1 MFRRGDNVQLP
12 TETTEEWEAAP
23 GGVFAPV
30 GPDTSPGGKVKK
42 AVLRRVHPYRRPSP
56 KEPSTVAG
64 APACAGTG
72 AAVEAVG
79 DRLEKVSLEVTAGP
93 TVGTKRRNGLE
104 YEEALLRTSGAI
116 LATTRTG
123 EGHRLP
129 SGNQRTCLPDAA
141 FNAVKTL
148 EPDAKLSL
156 AKLRTAA
163 VPQLGNVLEANGTS
177 VNAAFREQSV
187 PYELR
192 ESTARFRANKG
203 GLMLNL
209 LKAAPGAYV
218 AILRVT
224 VENQPNRH
232 AVLVSTIP
240 EAHCALGKLVDNG
253 GAMRPVYI
261 EAKDTMHKPAAK
273 HAFKSLLEQRVG
285 HVCRLYGRSGGSLRA
300 SAHFTRSLNV
310 PRLPPPI
317 VRCLF
322 FYGFWQG
329 KAV

>member
-1 MFRRGDNVQLP
+1 MPIIVEVAPNEENVQLP

-79 DRLEKVSLEVTAGP
+79 DRLEKVTLEVTAGP

-224 VENQPNRH
+224 VESQPNRH
-232 AVLVSTIP
+232 AVLVSTVP
-240 EAHCALGKLVDNG
+240 EAHCKLGKLVDNG

-285 HVCRLYGRSGGSLRA
+285 HTD
-300 SAHFTRSLNV
+300 FTAEVAEVYEL
-310 PRLPPPI
+310 
-317 VRCLF
+317 VRISHGL
-322 FYGFWQG
+322 
-329 KAV
+329 

>member
-1 MFRRGDNVQLP
+1 MLWLISADPVLAEVAPNEDDVQLP
-12 TETTEEWEAAP
+12 TQTTEEWEAAP

-79 DRLEKVSLEVTAGP
+79 DRLEKVIASSVEGTAGP

-163 VPQLGNVLEANGTS
+163 VPQLGNVLEASGAS
-177 VNAAFREQSV
+177 VNAALRAQSV
-187 PYELR
+187 PFELR

-209 LKAAPGAYV
+209 LTKQ
-218 AILRVT
+218 R
-224 VENQPNRH
+224 
-232 AVLVSTIP
+232 
-240 EAHCALGKLVDNG
+240 
-253 GAMRPVYI
+253 
-261 EAKDTMHKPAAK
+261 
-273 HAFKSLLEQRVG
+273 LEPTW
-285 HVCRLYGRSGGSLRA
+285 RSCG
-300 SAHFTRSLNV
+300 
-310 PRLPPPI
+310 
-317 VRCLF
+317 
-322 FYGFWQG
+322 
-329 KAV
+329 